1 MPQEMLDPAKQAPN
15 PLFPPA
21 YTDMA
26 DYDPMNIGGPGGASI
41 NSEHNEK
48 GILEAGLQRVIS
60 RHQQAELGSDHDSYR
75 QGIYTTNSV
84 GDND

>member
-1 MPQEMLDPAKQAPN
+1 MPQENLDPAKQAPS
-15 PLFPPA
+15 PLFPPG

-26 DYDPMNIGGPGGASI
+26 SYDPMNIGGPGGTST

-48 GILEAGLQRVIS
+48 GILEAGLFRVIA
-60 RHQQAELGSDHDSYR
+60 RHQQAELGSDHDSYK
-75 QGIYTTNSV
+75 QGIYRTNSV

>member
-1 MPQEMLDPAKQAPN
+1 MPQEKLDPAKQAPN

-21 YTDMA
+21 FTDMA

-41 NSEHNEK
+41 LTEHNEK

-75 QGIYTTNSV
+75 QGIYATNSV